1 MCIYSINQTGVL
13 AIMEYKRT
21 ELGTNIGFTSIT
33 DDKFKT
39 CSVYVRFATRLAPA
53 EAAAN
58 SLGIGTLS
66 ASNSKLRSLA
76 ELNER
81 LSALY
86 GSALSTFTRKRG
98 DIQILGLSASWIC
111 SRYSLDGEDI
121 EGEMLSLVRDCL
133 FSPNVQDGRFDI
145 TSFRITKNDLL
156 DHIDAEMNNKR
167 SYALKRASEVA
178 FSGEGAEC
186 SCYGTR
192 GSAEAVT
199 PEEAYAAYLRLLSTA
214 QVEIYYV
221 APEHNGRAAEMFRR
235 EFAAIER
242 HPQKCTFRSVSPVK
256 SEPVTVTEEMDVL
269 QCKTV
274 LTFKSDSDDIYA
286 LRVLSCVFGETPVS
300 KLFVNVREKLSL
312 CYYCMCSYN
321 GAKNTLTVDSGVEK
335 ANIGAADN
343 EILRQLSEIQS
354 GNVTDEE
361 LESALLSIDNAL
373 AAVGDTPS
381 SYSSWY
387 FQRFCEGISV
397 TPQQQASL
405 YREVTKERVIAAAKS
420 LRLDSRYYMLCRED
434 NA

>member
-1 MCIYSINQTGVL
+1 
-13 AIMEYKRT
+13 MEYKRS
-21 ELGTNIGFTSIT
+21 ELGGNIGFTSII
-33 DDKFKT
+33 DEKFKT

-58 SLGIGTLS
+58 SLGIGALS
-66 ASNSKLRSLA
+66 ASNSKLRSVA

-81 LSALY
+81 LSSLY
-86 GSALSTFTRKRG
+86 GSALGTFTRKRG

-121 EGEMLSLVRDCL
+121 EGEMLDLVRDCL
-133 FSPNVQDGRFDI
+133 FSPNAQNGEFDA
-145 TSFRITKNDLL
+145 TPFRITKNDLL
-156 DHIDAEMNNKR
+156 DRIDAEMNNKR
-167 SYALKRASEVA
+167 SYALERAAESA
-178 FSGEGAEC
+178 FAGEPAEF

-192 GSAEAVT
+192 ESAEAVT
-199 PEEAYAAYLRLLSTA
+199 AAEAYAAYQRLLSTA

-221 APEHNGRAAEMFRR
+221 APEPNSSAVEMFRR

-242 HPQKCTFRSVSPVK
+242 HPQECTFRAVSPAK

-286 LRVLSCVFGETPVS
+286 LRVMSAVLGETPVS
-300 KLFVNVREKLSL
+300 KLFLNVREKLSL
-312 CYYCMCSYN
+312 CYYCACRYISS
-321 GAKNTLTVDSGVEK
+321 KNTLTIDSGVEK
-335 ANIGAADN
+335 ANIEAA
-343 EILRQLSEIQS
+343 EQEMLRQLDEIKS
-354 GNVTDEE
+354 GNVTDDE
-361 LESALLSIDNAL
+361 LESALLSMENAL

-387 FQRFCEGISV
+387 FERFCDGSNV
-397 TPQQQASL
+397 DPQQQAAL
-405 YREVTKERVIAAAKS
+405 YCEVTRERVIAAARS
-420 LRLDSRYYMLCRED
+420 LTLDTRYYMLCRED